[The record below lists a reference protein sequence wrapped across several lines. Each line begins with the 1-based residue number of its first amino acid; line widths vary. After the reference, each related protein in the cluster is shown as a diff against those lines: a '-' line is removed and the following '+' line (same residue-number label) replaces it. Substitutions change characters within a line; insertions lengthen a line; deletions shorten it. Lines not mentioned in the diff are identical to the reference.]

1 LVPVA
6 VLVAETVMDAVGV
19 VINVDVVDE
28 LTVFDAVFDGVCVDD
43 IVPV

>member
-1 LVPVA
+1 MVPVG

-19 VINVDVVDE
+19 VINVDVVDGV
-28 LTVFDAVFDGVCVDD
+28 LVFDPVLDGVCVDD